1 MVELISSIILL
12 ASILTG
18 EASGCTVEARV
29 DVAWVVIHRNEA
41 GIEGGWAAIAE
52 VPSID
57 DVAIAIAVYNVYRG
71 NQPAAPW
78 LADRHPQTLYAISEA
93 DMNSGKLYWLDDKEP
108 AVWHQCDKGSH
119 EVILF

>member
-1 MVELISSIILL
+1 MVELMSSIILL

-29 DVAWVVIHRNEA
+29 DVAWVVLHREGA

-52 VPSID
+52 SPNVED
-57 DVAIAIAVYNVYRG
+57 LAIAIAVYSAHLGYRSEL
-71 NQPAAPW
+71 W
-78 LADRHPQTLYAISEA
+78 LVDRYPNTLYAISEA
-93 DMNSGKLYWLDDKEP
+93 DMRSGKLYWLKGREP
-108 AVWHQCDKGSH
+108 TAWHRCDNNSH